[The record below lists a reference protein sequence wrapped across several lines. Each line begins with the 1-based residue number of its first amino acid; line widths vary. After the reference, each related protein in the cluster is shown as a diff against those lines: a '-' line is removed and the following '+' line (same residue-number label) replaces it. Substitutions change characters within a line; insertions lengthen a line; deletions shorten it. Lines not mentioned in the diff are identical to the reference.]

1 MLDSPV
7 SGRLGPFNWS
17 SRASSLLESSPSISL
32 AVPSWGLPA
41 MISSLAL
48 LERSANGGE
57 YFSLKDRGVPLGT
70 LFASSCSTHRQ
81 IAPGSATFGSGSTT
95 RVHNNWKRCGSWPVP
110 GQPRWLLVAKNDSM
124 KNADVTT
131 ITTPLIHHAKREV
144 SPMHKSSTAMTT

>member
-1 MLDSPV
+1 MWDSPV

-17 SRASSLLESSPSISL
+17 SLASSLVVSSPSMSL

-48 LERSANGGE
+48 LERSANGGGYLSFE
-57 YFSLKDRGVPLGT
+57 ERGGPLWT
-70 LFASSCSTHRQ
+70 LFFSRSSPHKKNT
-81 IAPGSATFGSGSTT
+81 AGSPILGSGSTT

-110 GQPRWLLVAKNDSM
+110 GQPRRLFVAKNDST
-124 KNADVTT
+124 KNAEVIT

-144 SPMHKSSTAMTT
+144 RPIHKSSTAMTT